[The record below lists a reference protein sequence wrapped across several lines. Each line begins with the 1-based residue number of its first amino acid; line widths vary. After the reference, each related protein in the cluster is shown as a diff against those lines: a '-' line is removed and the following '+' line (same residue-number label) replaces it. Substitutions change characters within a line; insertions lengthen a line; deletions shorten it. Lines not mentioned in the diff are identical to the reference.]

1 MRKFL
6 AVFGLAFSFNFHEK
20 NNKENE
26 TKNQRFF
33 LNFFSPSFFNAFFA
47 NQNIEKSPINTGF
60 FHVFLAHFFFEN
72 FFVFFLSFSF
82 HFATLNREQKNKK
95 KGRKNYEE
103 KIRYIFIHYF

>member
-33 LNFFSPSFFNAFFA
+33 LKIFSPSFFDAFFA
-47 NQNIEKSPINTGF
+47 SSNLKKTPMNTGF
-60 FHVFLAHFFFEN
+60 FDI
-72 FFVFFLSFSF
+72 FLS
-82 HFATLNREQKNKK
+82 
-95 KGRKNYEE
+95 
-103 KIRYIFIHYF
+103 

>member
-33 LNFFSPSFFNAFFA
+33 
-47 NQNIEKSPINTGF
+47 
-60 FHVFLAHFFFEN
+60 
-72 FFVFFLSFSF
+72 
-82 HFATLNREQKNKK
+82 
-95 KGRKNYEE
+95 
-103 KIRYIFIHYF
+103 